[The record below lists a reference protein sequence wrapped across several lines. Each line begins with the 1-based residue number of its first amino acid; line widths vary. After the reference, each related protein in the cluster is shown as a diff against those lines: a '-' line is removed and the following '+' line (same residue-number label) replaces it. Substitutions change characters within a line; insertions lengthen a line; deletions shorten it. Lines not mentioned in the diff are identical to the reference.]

1 MDLDAANSKVSTH
14 GRRLSRRQEWR
25 ASKGLPVQKKS
36 GKLNRQGALT
46 AIRRAGRSK
55 RRR

>member
-1 MDLDAANSKVSTH
+1 MEVDAPGKVSTH

-25 ASKGLPVQKKS
+25 ASKGLPLQRKK
-36 GKLNRQGALT
+36 GRVNRQGAP
-46 AIRRAGRSK
+46 AAVRHSGKPK